1 MIRGMIEVYD
11 ITRLL
16 SDLMD
21 AEGID
26 VFSRRVVV

>member
-1 MIRGMIEVYD
+1 MIEVYD

-16 SDLMD
+16 SDLAD
-21 AEGID
+21 AEEID